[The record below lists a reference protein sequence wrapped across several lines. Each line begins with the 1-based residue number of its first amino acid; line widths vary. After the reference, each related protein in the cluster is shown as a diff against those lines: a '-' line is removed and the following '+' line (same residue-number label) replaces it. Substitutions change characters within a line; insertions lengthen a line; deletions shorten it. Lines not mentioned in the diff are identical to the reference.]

1 MLRHRHT
8 RTAIAAIAAALV
20 LAALAMCG
28 QVSAQPPS
36 GARSTRLTSVRNWI
50 LSRKPKWST

>member
-8 RTAIAAIAAALV
+8 RTAIAVAAAALA

-28 QVSAQPPS
+28 QVSARQPDEV
-36 GARSTRLTSVRNWI
+36 AAIQRD
-50 LSRKPKWST
+50 